1 MPTTLL
7 LYFQISLESGF
18 ISMQLE
24 PVAPVMHKG
33 LPADVTR
40 VTYTNQQIA
49 WEEQQQTGVM
59 DKRRSRWWTRNWQK
73 KQSSYRGWTML
84 WQRCD

>member
-1 MPTTLL
+1 
-7 LYFQISLESGF
+7 
-18 ISMQLE
+18 MQLE

-59 DKRRSRWWTRNWQK
+59 DKATNETDYDSPYVLCLAST
-73 KQSSYRGWTML
+73 
-84 WQRCD
+84 